1 MCLPTN
7 TTQYHADQDRQR
19 EGHRAARFIQTWVAL
34 NYEIMSPYTLSWPGF
49 WGVYICARVKSM
61 NTLTF
66 LSKIF
71 PADSDIQLLKL
82 HITFLGDFAYISEI
96 RPINWHTSV
105 S

>member
-19 EGHRAARFIQTWVAL
+19 EGHRAASQCEIYSDLKLWSNESLYAL
-34 NYEIMSPYTLSWPGF
+34 GDQASEACTYVRGF
-49 WGVYICARVKSM
+49 FKSM

-71 PADSDIQLLKL
+71 PADSDI
-82 HITFLGDFAYISEI
+82 HIFGGI
-96 RPINWHTSV
+96 
-105 S
+105 